1 MANNTLI
8 TTSLPIPESYF
19 ETIITG
25 IRNNSV
31 VASLATSTPQAFT
44 NANHIVFSQDPLA
57 EYVGEGEMKNS
68 SPVGVRTV
76 PAKIH
81 KLQTTVRMTN
91 EVEWLDDDNRLG
103 LLNAIFEK
111 MNRAMAD
118 GIDYGLL
125 HGFNPLAGATTENL
139 LAGAIVPNATQ
150 VTATGDIQADLDA
163 LPDTIL
169 ENYDVNGIALDR
181 MFANELRKLRNES
194 TGAKVF
200 PEVGLTL
207 DPGNLDGLRA
217 VTSGNVSGKKL
228 GVTTGAQAIIG
239 DWSQVKWGFVRDMG
253 IEPIYY
259 GDPDGN
265 GDLKRTNQVA
275 YRVEMVIAMAV
286 LDPKA
291 FAVLNAAA

>member
-8 TTSLPIPESYF
+8 TTSLPIPKEYF
-19 ETIITG
+19 PTIITG
-25 IRNNSV
+25 IQNQSV
-31 VASLATSTPQAFT
+31 VASLATATPQTFAD
-44 NANHIVFSQDPLA
+44 ANHIVFSQDPLA
-57 EYVGEGEMKNS
+57 EYVGEGENKSS
-68 SPVGVRTV
+68 SPVAVKSV

-91 EVEWLDDDNRLG
+91 EVQWLDEDNRLA
-103 LLNAIFEK
+103 LLTAIFEK

-125 HGFNPLAGATTENL
+125 HGFNPLGGATTENL
-139 LAGAIVPNATQ
+139 LAQAIVPNANQ
-150 VTATGDIQADLDA
+150 VTATGNIQADVDGLADSV
-163 LPDTIL
+163 L

-181 MFANELRKLRNES
+181 MYANELRKLRVET
-194 TGAKVF
+194 TGAKVY

-207 DPGNLDGLRA
+207 NPGTLEGLRA

-228 GVTTGAQAIIG
+228 GVATNAQAIIG
-239 DWSQVKWGFVRDMG
+239 DWSQVKWGFVRNIG
-253 IEPIYY
+253 IKPIEF

-265 GDLKRTNQVA
+265 GDLQRNNQIA

-291 FAVLNAAA
+291 FAVLKAAA